1 MGCRA
6 ERGVVSAARQVLLV
20 LRHGLV
26 QCLKWVGLQCSGERF
41 SLGSGGRGEG
51 GERFTLGSAERL
63 RQW

>member
-1 MGCRA
+1 M
-6 ERGVVSAARQVLLV
+6 

-26 QCLKWVGLQCSGERF
+26 QCLMCGGLQGSGERF